1 MLSCIDECRVIWY
14 WWLMRLRDSLMKES
28 EWKHYDRELLEKWN
42 VIRAKSQLL
51 FLFPNFCHGDSCL
64 ETNPVGNLLSDVWT
78 HWLIFRCNTGCSF
91 VVSFNSQ
98 TSKKTMTQWI
108 QTIPEV
114 LKDRCRPQGMELP
127 GWIPD
132 RCDPRDQDQWI
143 TQVRHSG
150 YISYIYKLGPVN
162 HPGGK
167 TFSMQLIIWPN

>member
-1 MLSCIDECRVIWY
+1 MKCNKCKITTPISVSQFLSWR
-14 WWLMRLRDSLMKES
+14 
-28 EWKHYDRELLEKWN
+28 
-42 VIRAKSQLL
+42 QL
-51 FLFPNFCHGDSCL
+51 FGNR
-64 ETNPVGNLLSDVWT
+64 NPVGNLLSDVWT
-78 HWLIFRCNTGCSF
+78 HWLICRCNTGCSF

-167 TFSMQLIIWPN
+167 TFSNLLYGPNNDLGVKAFSIQL